1 MLSLLLL
8 LAVAAP
14 QKTSTT
20 RLDLAR
26 AYVRFEQAYAAKQE
40 QLEGPRRRELHQAF
54 DRATIAFF
62 TGDGAKVL
70 ADLEQLSVE
79 LGAPAPEP
87 APKDETNY
95 DELRLAALVRLNRI
109 EPEGEPLR
117 LALENAK
124 ARAALL
130 VNQPSPNDSAQFFCD
145 RRALSKDLIREIEA
159 LEKGEDPYR
168 RRLGDWWRVLPQEKG
183 NLPLRVYAPL
193 AATQDTPV
201 PLVIVL
207 HGAGGDENMFF
218 DAYGAGVIKRLA
230 DQRGFLAV
238 APRVSMRLKPE
249 TLEQLLTALRYHYAI
264 DPARVYLVGHSMGA
278 GVAFGLA
285 AATPERFAAVACL
298 AGGPRGKAERLP
310 PLLVIAGA
318 LDPLAN
324 ADGLAKS
331 CAALKEAGH
340 RVTFERKEDSGHT
353 LLVTEVLPATIE
365 WLFSQRP

>member
-1 MLSLLLL
+1 MLFLLTL
-8 LAVAAP
+8 LAFAAP
-14 QKTSTT
+14 QQKSPT

-26 AYVRFEQAYAAKQE
+26 AYVRFEQAYATKQAE
-40 QLEGPRRRELHQAF
+40 LEAPRRRELHQAF

-79 LGAPAPEP
+79 LGAPAPQP

-109 EPEGEPLR
+109 AVEGEPLR
-117 LALENAK
+117 LALESAK

-130 VNQPSPNDSAQFFCD
+130 VNQPSSNDSAQFFCD
-145 RRALSKDLIREIEA
+145 RRQLSKDLIREIEA

-183 NLPLRVYAPL
+183 NLPARVYAPL
-193 AATQDTPV
+193 AATQNKPV
-201 PLVIVL
+201 PLVIAL

-238 APRVSMRLKPE
+238 APRVSMRFKPD
-249 TLEQLLTALRYHYAI
+249 TLEQMLTALRYHYAI
-264 DPARVYLVGHSMGA
+264 DTARIHVVGHSMGA
-278 GVAFGLA
+278 GAAFSLA
-285 AATPERFAAVACL
+285 AAAPERFAAAACL

-324 ADGLAKS
+324 VDGLARTS
-331 CAALKEAGH
+331 TALQEAGH
-340 RVTFERKEDSGHT
+340 KVTFERKEDSGHT
-353 LLVTEVLPATIE
+353 LLVTEVLPATID